1 MPLDSMLA
9 ENFHAAYRQKR
20 SGVLT
25 AEGATATM
33 RFCFQDGSPI
43 AIDLGD
49 AKDRLLAYTLR
60 SYNRLT
66 EDQMA
71 DVLHHWEQGQAAVA
85 DLVVAR
91 TYASEEEV
99 GRSTQA
105 MVEVSLC
112 RFFSSRV
119 AQVSFDD
126 QKTID
131 GFDFDRQAFRLKI
144 DAEVL
149 LRTVDARIAEI
160 RTVEQEFGSFDAI
173 FAFNE
178 DSPGSGNLSEAEKRV
193 LDHVDGKTPIHEI
206 AKLFRDNE
214 VNTARLLSVLGQ
226 KKIVRRLDGEVD
238 SQVGAATG
246 FRQAMG
252 QAIAPDAGN
261 SAARAAVA
269 AAAMRA
275 GTQTMREFTPYRQVV
290 EEPRSRFMTVVLAL
304 VLALLCVIGVLVY
317 QYQQKQ
323 KAFQET
329 AQRLEDA
336 IGKSQWAVARQ
347 QIDDARSKAGDDLS
361 AVKQVDGLDVR
372 LRKAIEDELAA
383 ITKLSADGDHAAAG
397 NRLSVLPA
405 TEQVDAL
412 RTLVSRNQAA
422 SRQRA
427 QELAERAG
435 ELLAKDD
442 VAGAQTLIASWPIIA
457 REKVT
462 ATDQLERW
470 RVAQLEL
477 ASSTTTPFAKRLATL
492 AKLRSSQPD
501 QRMLDQLPALDQDV
515 KRQEQRLHEQ
525 FKALL
530 ARVGQGDLDGVTAEI
545 DKSGLTQQVEGTPLA
560 DELTAIHTRIAETR
574 ATLQTLVKDATE
586 ALIALDKPAALV
598 TAQATAQ
605 ALTTS
610 TIPGV
615 GPRATATAALLGEV
629 IQIPLEQ
636 TPDAQ
641 AAALQ
646 PLLEQRGLEA
656 VFAEALH
663 TRAER
668 LRGLEGLATLA
679 LDAARA
685 QARDGDLER
694 AVAAVEALLA
704 KPELAMTSARRTAA
718 TEIDELKARL
728 ARRDDLKG
736 QLKAAI
742 ARGDVAAGTALARE
756 LGLKYLPLSVESLPS
771 GAEVWRDGK
780 QVGNTPLVLDITAA
794 ERVDCVFE
802 IRVPGYQSGTAEGAK
817 AEAGWRLL
825 TKLER
830 QPAVTSQLGGLVTNH
845 PCVVGKQV
853 IVASRSAAGTV
864 DAAGAVTWLS
874 FAKEAV
880 DSPIYAP
887 AVSLGDDLLLA
898 TRDQVALQIT
908 RPAGGPATCH
918 RVPLAGRSDAGIAV
932 HRSSLIVDRRFL
944 IIAGLDGALHATD
957 DRDVGATWKGP
968 SGAPFRSGPK
978 LLGDVVAAVRKD
990 GVIER
995 LQADDGSAL
1004 AAEKL
1009 GSPVVAAWST
1019 DKGLAGY
1026 TALEFFEYDG
1036 LNISRT
1042 ALPQSAADGVADLI
1056 ITPLNRVLVRSRTGD
1071 RTWDDVGRLEGRL
1084 SALPLVWK
1092 GHAVLPQGSSLV
1104 VYGPRGF
1111 HLTSKSEFLT
1121 SVVLGERLVVI
1132 TQDGVVQ
1139 QFDP

>member
-9 ENFHAAYRQKR
+9 ENFHAAYSQKR

-91 TYASEEEV
+91 TYATEEEV

-105 MVEVSLC
+105 MVEESLC
-112 RFFSSRV
+112 RFFASRV

-160 RTVEQEFGSFDAI
+160 RNVEQEFGSFDAI

-178 DSPGSGNLSEAEKRV
+178 DSPGSGNLSEAEKRI
-193 LDHVDGKTPIHEI
+193 LNHVDGKTPIHEI
-206 AKLFRDNE
+206 ARLFRDND

-226 KKIVRRLDGEVD
+226 KKIVRRLDGEVA
-238 SQVGAATG
+238 SQIGSSTG
-246 FRQAMG
+246 LRHAMG
-252 QAIAPDAGN
+252 QAIAPEASN

-275 GTQTMREFTPYRQVV
+275 ATSTMRDFTPYRQVA
-290 EEPRSRFMTVVLAL
+290 EPPRIRFMTVVLSLAL
-304 VLALLCVIGVLVY
+304 VLLCASGVLVY

-323 KAFQET
+323 KEFREN
-329 AQRLEDA
+329 AQLLEDA
-336 IGKSQWAVARQ
+336 IAKSQWPLARQ
-347 QIDDARSKAGDDLS
+347 RIDDARLKAGDDLS
-361 AVKQVDGLDVR
+361 AVQQVDGLEVR
-372 LRKAIEDELAA
+372 LRKAIEEELAA
-383 ITKLSADGDHAAAG
+383 ITKLSAEGDHASAG
-397 NRLSVLPA
+397 TRLSALPA
-405 TEQVDAL
+405 NDQVDAL
-412 RTLVSRNQAA
+412 RALVSRNQAA
-422 SRQRA
+422 SRQRS
-427 QELAERAG
+427 QELADRAG
-435 ELLAKDD
+435 DLLLKDD
-442 VAGAQTLIASWPIIA
+442 VPAAQTLIASSPIIA
-457 REKVT
+457 REKIT
-462 ATDQLERW
+462 ATDQIERW
-470 RVAQLEL
+470 RVAKLEL
-477 ASSTTTPFAKRLATL
+477 LSSSTTPYAKRLAAL
-492 AKLRSSQPD
+492 AKLRRSQPD
-501 QRMLDQLPALDQDV
+501 QRMLDQLPPLELDL
-515 KRQEQRLHEQ
+515 KRQEQRLHDQ
-525 FKALL
+525 FTGLL
-530 ARVGQGDLDGVTAEI
+530 IRVGQGDLDGVTADIE
-545 DKSGLTQQVEGTPLA
+545 KSAFAVQVEGTPLA
-560 DELTAIHTRIAETR
+560 EELAAVYARIADTR
-574 ATLQTLVKDATE
+574 ATLQTLAKDATE
-586 ALIALDKPAALV
+586 ALTALDNPAALV
-598 TAQATAQ
+598 AAQISAQ

-610 TIPGV
+610 TVAGV
-615 GPRATATAALLGEV
+615 GPRAKATAALLEEV
-629 IQIPLEQ
+629 IKIPLEQ
-636 TPDAQ
+636 APDAQ

-646 PLLEQRGLEA
+646 PLLEQRGLEGVYA
-656 VFAEALH
+656 DALR
-663 TRAER
+663 TRAGL
-668 LRGLEGLATLA
+668 LRGLEGLATKA

-694 AVAAVEALLA
+694 AVAAIEALLA
-704 KPELAMTSARRTAA
+704 KPELAMTTARRTA
-718 TEIDELKARL
+718 TNEIDELKTRL
-728 ARRDDLKG
+728 ARRDELKG

-742 ARGDVAAGTALARE
+742 AGGDVAAGTTLARE

-780 QVGNTPLVLDITAA
+780 QVGTTPLVLDITAA

-802 IRVPGYQSGTAEGAK
+802 IKVPGYRSGKAEGSK

-845 PCVVGKQV
+845 PCIVGKQV
-853 IVASRSAAGTV
+853 FVASRSAAGTV
-864 DAAGAVTWLS
+864 DAAGAVTWLP
-874 FAKEAV
+874 FTKDAV

-887 AVSLGDDLLLA
+887 AVSMGDDLLLA
-898 TRDQVALQIT
+898 TRDQVALLIT
-908 RPAGGPATCH
+908 RRAGEPEACQ
-918 RVPLAGRSDAGIAV
+918 RVPLVGRSDEAIAV
-932 HRSSLIVDRRFL
+932 HGSTLIVDRRFL

-957 DRDVGATWKGP
+957 DRNLVATWKGP
-968 SGAPFRSGPK
+968 AGAPFRSAPK
-978 LLGDVVAAVRKD
+978 LLGDVVAAVRQD

-995 LQADDGSAL
+995 LQADDGSIL
-1004 AAEKL
+1004 ASEQL
-1009 GSPVVAAWST
+1009 DSPVVAAWCT

-1026 TALEFFEYDG
+1026 TSQEFFEYDG
-1036 LNISRT
+1036 LAITRT
-1042 ALPQSAADGVADLI
+1042 ALPQSVADGVADLI
-1056 ITPLNRVLVRSRTGD
+1056 ITPLNRVLVRSGTGD
-1071 RTWDDVGRLEGRL
+1071 RSWDDVGRLEGRL
-1084 SALPLVWK
+1084 SGRPLLWK
-1092 GHAVLPQGSSLV
+1092 GHAVLPQGSALV

-1121 SVVLGERLVVI
+1121 PVVLGERLVVI

>member
-25 AEGATATM
+25 AEGSTSTM

-91 TYASEEEV
+91 NYASEEEV

-105 MVEVSLC
+105 MVEDSLC
-112 RFFSSRV
+112 RFFASRV

-149 LRTVDARIAEI
+149 LRTVDARISEI
-160 RTVEQEFGSFDAI
+160 RTVEQEFGSFNAI

-226 KKIVRRLDGEVD
+226 KKIVRRLDGEVALE
-238 SQVGAATG
+238 VGSATG
-246 FRQAMG
+246 LRQAMG
-252 QAIAPDAGN
+252 QAIAPEAGN

-275 GTQTMREFTPYRQVV
+275 ATSTMRDFTPYRQVA

-304 VLALLCVIGVLVY
+304 VLVLLCVIGVLVY

-336 IGKSQWAVARQ
+336 IGKNLWAEARQ
-347 QIDDARSKAGDDLS
+347 QIDDARTNAGEDLS
-361 AVKQVDGLDVR
+361 AVQRVDGLEVR
-372 LRKAIEDELAA
+372 LRKAIENELAT
-383 ITKLSADGDHAAAG
+383 ISKLSADGEHATAG
-397 NRLSVLPA
+397 TRLSALPA
-405 TEQVDAL
+405 TDQVDAL
-412 RTLVSRNQAA
+412 RTLVSGNQAA
-422 SRQRA
+422 SQQRA
-427 QELAERAG
+427 QELAARAG
-435 ELLAKDD
+435 DLLAKDD
-442 VAGAQTLIASWPIIA
+442 VAGAQNLIASSPIIA
-457 REKVT
+457 SEKVT
-462 ATDQLERW
+462 ANDQLQRW
-470 RVAQLEL
+470 RVAKLEL
-477 ASSTTTPFAKRLATL
+477 ANSTTTPYAKRLTAL
-492 AKLRSSQPD
+492 ANLRRSQPD
-501 QRMLDQLPALDQDV
+501 QRMLDKLPPLDLDV
-515 KRQEQRLHEQ
+515 KRQEQKLRDH
-525 FKALL
+525 FKTLL
-530 ARVGQGDLDGVTAEI
+530 AQVGQGDLDGVTAEI
-545 DKSGLTQQVEGTPLA
+545 EQGGLVQQVEGTPLA
-560 DELTAIHTRIAETR
+560 EELTAIHARIADTR
-574 ATLQTLVKDATE
+574 ATLQTLVRDATE

-598 TAQATAQ
+598 TAQAAAQ

-629 IQIPLEQ
+629 IQIPIEQ

-656 VFAEALH
+656 IYAEALSS
-663 TRAER
+663 RAER
-668 LRGLEGLATLA
+668 LRSLEGLATQA
-679 LDAARA
+679 LDTARA

-694 AVAAVEALLA
+694 AVAAIEALLA
-704 KPELAMTSARRTAA
+704 KPELAMTAARRTA
-718 TEIDELKARL
+718 TFEINELKTRL
-728 ARRDDLKG
+728 ARRDELKS

-780 QVGNTPLVLDITAA
+780 QVGTTPLVLDITAA

-802 IRVPGYQSGTAEGAK
+802 IKVPGYLPGKAEGAK

-825 TKLER
+825 AKLER
-830 QPAVTSQLGGLVTNH
+830 QPAVTSQFDGLVTNQ
-845 PCVVGKQV
+845 PSVVDKQV
-853 IVASRSAAGTV
+853 IVASRSAVGTV
-864 DAAGAVTWLS
+864 DAMGAVYWLP
-874 FAKEAV
+874 FAKDAV

-898 TRDQVALQIT
+898 TRDQVALLIT
-908 RPAGGPATCH
+908 RPPGGVPTSR
-918 RVPLAGRSDAGIAV
+918 RVPLIGRSDTAIAI
-932 HRSSLIVDRRFL
+932 HRSALIVDRRFL

-957 DRDVGATWKGP
+957 DRDLDATWKGP
-968 SGAPFRSGPK
+968 VGAPFRSGPK
-978 LLGDVVAAVRKD
+978 LMSDVVAAVRRD

-995 LQADDGSAL
+995 LQADDGRVL
-1004 AAEKL
+1004 ASEDL
-1009 GSPVVAAWST
+1009 GAPVVAAWCT
-1019 DKGLAGY
+1019 DQGLAGY
-1026 TALEFFEYDG
+1026 TALELFEYDG
-1036 LNISRT
+1036 LTLSRT
-1042 ALPQSAADGVADLI
+1042 ALPQAAVDGVADLI
-1056 ITPLNRVLVRSRTGD
+1056 ITPLNRVLVRGSTGD
-1071 RTWDDVGRLEGRL
+1071 RSWVDVGRLDGRL
-1084 SALPLVWK
+1084 TSLPLVWK

-1121 SVVLGERLVVI
+1121 PVVLGERLVVI
-1132 TQDGVVQ
+1132 SQDGVVQ